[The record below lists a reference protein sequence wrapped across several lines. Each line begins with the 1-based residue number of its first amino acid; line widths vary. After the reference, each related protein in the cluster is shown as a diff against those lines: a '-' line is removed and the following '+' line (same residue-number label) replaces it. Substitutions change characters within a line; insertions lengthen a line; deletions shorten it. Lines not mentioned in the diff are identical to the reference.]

1 MTAEKMAEYLWG
13 LPEQFASSLQQG
25 VSLPLKYQRNYSNI
39 VVTGMGGSA
48 IGGDIIRTYALQKAQ
63 VPVIVNRDYDMPGFV
78 NSDSLVLT
86 VSYSGNTEETL
97 SSYQQARS
105 QGAAIIVVTSGGKL
119 AHIAQEDGY
128 AVVKIPGGLAPRAA
142 TGYLFAPLALIFE
155 ELGIVK
161 GAGTDIEETVQVLRA
176 MREDIHPGVD
186 LPRNQAR
193 VIAREMKDSLPIIWG
208 SSVRSETAALRWKAQ
223 INENAKSPAYY
234 NVFPEL
240 NHNEIVGFGMPK
252 DLLAR
257 LVVIIL
263 RDPADHPQVKKR
275 MEISK
280 KIIQDKVKKLVELEA
295 QGKSFLAKFYSLAYV
310 GDYASFYLALEYG
323 INPSPVES
331 IDYLK
336 AELAKA

>member
-208 SSVRSETAALRWKAQ
+208 SSARSETAALRWKAQ